1 MSDEPNGW
9 GRTGDE
15 TGDWS
20 PENHAPEGWPVPL
33 RGVTESVIATVG
45 PNERWNLAALG
56 IHAGDPVTARTYGT
70 TRTRRNF
77 DRQGGGV
84 VQFVAD
90 PRDFVDAALSIREEP
105 SPVLDSADAWV
116 DVEAEQVDSHEEAG
130 TIIREWELQPVDGA
144 VVRER
149 PTTTNRAFGAVVEA
163 TVAASRLDTPG
174 FDEAALL
181 DRLTFFRDVVGRC
194 GGAREQEAM
203 RRVAAYTDWRERVD
217 VDGSR

>member
-1 MSDEPNGW
+1 MSGNEPG
-9 GRTGDE
+9 G
-15 TGDWS
+15 WS

-33 RGVTESVIATVG
+33 RGVTESVIATLG
-45 PNERWNLAALG
+45 PNERWNVAALG
-56 IHAGDPVTARTYGT
+56 IHAGDPVTARTYGN

-77 DRQGGGV
+77 GRQGGGV

-90 PRDFVDAALSIREEP
+90 PREFVDAALSIREEP

-116 DVEAEQVDSHEEAG
+116 DVEVEQVGSHEEAG
-130 TIIREWELQPVDGA
+130 TAIRKWELRPVDSA

-149 PTTTNRAFGAVVEA
+149 PMTTNRAFAAVVEA

-174 FDEAALL
+174 FEAATLL
-181 DRLTFFRDVVGRC
+181 DRLTFLADVVESC

-203 RRVAAYTDWRERVD
+203 ARVGVYTDWRERVE
-217 VDGSR
+217 VDESR